1 MRQDPRGNSAD
12 ILSEALKKFGR
23 IRRFPSA
30 EDSVRAVV
38 ERAPQAEAF
47 AESWILRVRPF
58 LITIYGLRRRIAT
71 IAVLVMAVALF
82 VHVMFGA
89 NGMIVYKK
97 KRGEYQSL
105 QKQLQQVQQK
115 NDRYTQQIQGLKS
128 DREAIEKEAREQLG
142 YAKPG
147 EYVYVPTPQSKPA
160 PPPENHSA
168 RTH

>member
-1 MRQDPRGNSAD
+1 MKS
-12 ILSEALKKFGR
+12 FGR
-23 IRRFPSA
+23 IRKFPSA
-30 EDSVRAVV
+30 EDGVRAFV

-47 AESWILRVRPF
+47 AESWILRVRPL
-58 LITIYGLRRRIAT
+58 LITVYGLRRRIAT
-71 IAVLVMAVALF
+71 IAVLAMAISLF

-97 KRGEYQSL
+97 KRGEYKSL
-105 QKQLQQVQQK
+105 EKQVQQVQQE
-115 NDRYTQQIQGLKS
+115 NDRYTQQIHGLKS

-147 EYVYVPTPQSKPA
+147 EYVYVPATQPKLA
-160 PPPENHSA
+160 PPPEKHSA